1 MFFGDA
7 LRFLVIYT
15 AMVLFTSV
23 VRVLCLRIESF
34 QRTMTLESV
43 DKINECDPSRVA
55 PLLDPS
61 LPAAFCLLA
70 DTSADT
76 SPVRFP

>member
-43 DKINECDPSRVA
+43 DKINECDSRVA

-61 LPAAFCLLA
+61 GACRVLLA
-70 DTSADT
+70 C
-76 SPVRFP
+76 